1 MNSAN
6 GSDTRTQDAIAC
18 LAVPSRFRLVK
29 AIAESDRCVGELALR
44 VGLSQSCTTRHLQ
57 ALARAGL
64 IESRRDG
71 RRVRF
76 RIRTDTDTVHGLL
89 EIVLG
94 GEAPPSRSISG
105 GSEYGTRRDGRASA
119 APGARRSA
127 KPLPKGDLG
136 GAAGSA
142 AAGGPIDGP
151 EPAETGEATG
161 DRPQVPS
168 VPYRRQDIEDYL
180 L

>member
-1 MNSAN
+1 MNRESESEA
-6 GSDTRTQDAIAC
+6 RTQDAIAC
-18 LAVPSRFRLVK
+18 LAVPSRFRLVR
-29 AIAESDRCVGELALR
+29 AIAEADRCVGELAQW

-71 RRVRF
+71 RHVRF
-76 RIRTDTDTVHGLL
+76 RLRTDTGPAQGLL

-94 GEAPPSRSISG
+94 GEAPPARSVSVG
-105 GSEYGTRRDGRASA
+105 AGRRDSHGRDGA
-119 APGARRSA
+119 APGAERSA
-127 KPLPKGDLG
+127 KPLPKFEIGQATD
-136 GAAGSA
+136 SA
-142 AAGGPIDGP
+142 ADGGPADGHESA
-151 EPAETGEATG
+151 EPGEAAG
-161 DRPQVPS
+161 DRPRVPG

>member
-1 MNSAN
+1 MNGAN
-6 GSDTRTQDAIAC
+6 EADTRAQDAIAC
-18 LAVPSRFRLVK
+18 LAVPSRFRLVR
-29 AIAESDRCVGELALR
+29 AIAEADRCVGELALR

-64 IESRRDG
+64 VVSRRDG
-71 RRVRF
+71 RHVRF
-76 RIRTDTDTVHGLL
+76 RLRTDTDAVHGLL

-105 GSEYGTRRDGRASA
+105 GAEYGMRRDSRASA
-119 APGARRSA
+119 APRARRSA

-136 GAAGSA
+136 RAASSDSAAGLA
-142 AAGGPIDGP
+142 DGP
-151 EPAETGEATG
+151 EPAEPGEASV
-161 DRPQVPS
+161 DRPKVPS